1 LKGVEASLSHFI
13 VKKAENGIIGVAG
26 MELYPPD
33 GLLRSVAVEQS
44 KRHSGIGADLCA
56 DLFEKAGLW
65 GISNVYLLT
74 TTALGFFHKLGF
86 EKTDRDSTPKSI
98 QLTEEFSNLCP
109 SSATCMIKTV

>member
-1 LKGVEASLSHFI
+1 MKGVEESLGHFI
-13 VKKAENGIIGVAG
+13 VKKAEDGIIGVAG

-44 KRHSGIGADLCA
+44 KRHSGIGAELCA
-56 DLFEKAGLW
+56 DLLEKARLW

-74 TTALGFFHKLGF
+74 TTAADFFHKLGF
-86 EKTDRDSTPKSI
+86 EKIDRDNAPKSI

-109 SSATCMIKTV
+109 ASATCMMKTV